1 VQGLCQVK
9 TRFFAGKILDKDN
22 MKRNILLLLTIFIV
36 GVVVVLAV
44 SLNRI
49 NGIAQEPESLD
60 FNGERA
66 LQDVANQLAFGP
78 RLPGTPAHQ
87 DTIDY
92 FLTELELAGWS
103 AEIQHTNWEGH
114 EIKNVIAKRGS
125 GPWIIVGAH
134 FDTRMAADHDPI
146 AENVALPVPGANDGA
161 SGCAVLLE
169 LARTLPEDLDQ
180 EVWLVFFDAEDQGNI
195 PGWDWILGSRAMAAS
210 LPDASNRPE
219 AVVILDMIGDAD
231 LNIYMERNSNEA
243 ITREIW
249 SVAAELGY
257 ANQFIPQNK
266 FAMLDDHT
274 PFLELGIPAVDI
286 IDFDY
291 DYYHTTQ
298 DTLDKVSAES
308 LEAVGRTMQRWI
320 MVRQH
325 NSK

>member
-1 VQGLCQVK
+1 
-9 TRFFAGKILDKDN
+9 
-22 MKRNILLLLTIFIV
+22 MKRTILLLLAFFIIGI
-36 GVVVVLAV
+36 GVLLAV
-44 SLNRI
+44 NLNRI
-49 NGIAQEPESLD
+49 NGITHEPESQD
-60 FNGERA
+60 FDGERA

-87 DTIDY
+87 ETIDY
-92 FLTELELAGWS
+92 FLTELERAGWS
-103 AEIQHTNWEGH
+103 AEVQHLIWEGH

-125 GPWIIVGAH
+125 GSWIILGAH
-134 FDTRMAADHDPI
+134 FDTRMTADRDPI
-146 AENVALPVPGANDGA
+146 AENVTLPVPGANDGG

-169 LARTLPEDLDQ
+169 LARTLPDDLDQ

-195 PGWDWILGSRAMAAS
+195 AGWDWILGSRAMAAS
-210 LPDASNRPE
+210 LPEAPNQPE
-219 AVVILDMIGDAD
+219 AVVILDMIGDAN
-231 LNIYMERNSNEA
+231 LNIYMERNSNET

-257 ANQFIPQNK
+257 ANEFIPQNK

-298 DTLDKVSAES
+298 DTLDKVSAKS

-320 MVRQH
+320 MVRQRSS
-325 NSK
+325 N